1 MPPGLHSVTLNLV
14 LRSALQTS
22 QRRITPPS
30 LSNADRG
37 RRKLDY
43 NEQNR
48 PACLQDQ
55 FAPAARRVPEVVRE
69 SDPKPDV
76 NLGACPEDY
85 SRGAQSRGDNG
96 GDAGTS
102 AITLATVS
110 AVSCLGN

>member
-1 MPPGLHSVTLNLV
+1 MLTEGGVNL
-14 LRSALQTS
+14 
-22 QRRITPPS
+22 ITT
-30 LSNADRG
+30 N
-37 RRKLDY
+37 K
-43 NEQNR
+43 NR
-48 PACLQDQ
+48 PAFLQDQ

-76 NLGACPEDY
+76 TLGACPEDY

-110 AVSCLGN
+110 AVSCLASQRWCSRFGLESEC